1 MKTLAKST
9 ALLSSAALMISL
21 AAPLAAQDTATETEA
36 PAAAVSPDMVL
47 ATVNGEEITLGHVI
61 AARLSLPEQYQVLP
75 NEVLFPGLVDQL
87 IQQTVL
93 GQAMGEMT
101 RRAQIQLDNERR
113 SIVATEKLDEVLSD
127 AVDEARIQAAYE
139 EQYANAEPTQE
150 FHASHILVATE
161 EEAQTIRDDIE
172 GGADFA
178 ETAREK
184 STGPTG
190 PSGGDLGWFSAAGVV
205 EGFRNAITAM
215 EVGEL
220 GGPVQTEFGWHVI
233 QLHEVRLK
241 GAPSIDEVR
250 GDIITQLEDDA
261 VEQALETLLG
271 SATIERADL
280 EGIDPNV
287 LGDLSL
293 LD

>member
-21 AAPLAAQDTATETEA
+21 AAPLAGQDTATETEA

-127 AVDEARIQAAYE
+127 AVDEARIQAVYE

-190 PSGGDLGWFSAAGVV
+190 PGGGDLGWFSAAGVV